1 MGLER
6 IMDGASAA
14 FRGLWLAIIVVASA
28 VVATVTGLIFYFAH
42 APVFGIIGSS
52 GVAFAA
58 SATLGIA
65 AWKFVA
71 G

>member
-1 MGLER
+1 MG
-6 IMDGASAA
+6 GTTSA

-28 VVATVTGLIFYFAH
+28 VVATIAGLVLYVVH
-42 APVFGIIGSS
+42 APMAAAVGGA
-52 GVAFAA
+52 GAAFAA
-58 SATLGIA
+58 SLTLGMA